1 MSAAAL
7 VAPSV
12 LSADLARLGE
22 ELRAMEEAGA
32 DWHHLDVMDGAFVP
46 NLTFGPLVVAAAKR
60 ASARFLDVHLM
71 IQDPLTYGLECA
83 KAGAD
88 LVSFHFEATAHV
100 HRVLTALRAA
110 GVRTGLALTP
120 STPVEVLEPML
131 NYLDLVVIMGVNPGF
146 GGQEFIPETPAK
158 VRRLKNFLTGR
169 TDRAILIEVDGGVT
183 EYNAREL
190 LEAGTDVLVS
200 GSRLYG
206 APDYRAAVAALKGS
220 AG

>member
-1 MSAAAL
+1 MSPAAPL

-12 LSADLARLGE
+12 LSADLSRLGE
-22 ELRAMEEAGA
+22 ELRAMEAAGA

-60 ASARFLDVHLM
+60 ASTKFLDVHLM
-71 IQDPLTYGLECA
+71 IKDPLTYGLLCA

-100 HRVLTALRAA
+100 HRVLSALLAA

-146 GGQEFIPETPAK
+146 GGQELIPETPDK
-158 VRRLKNFLTGR
+158 VRRLKNFLAG
-169 TDRAILIEVDGGVT
+169 RAILIEVDGGVT
-183 EYNAREL
+183 AENAREL

-200 GSRLYG
+200 GSQLYG
-206 APDYRAAVAALKGS
+206 APDYSAAIASLK
-220 AG
+220 AGGN

>member
-1 MSAAAL
+1 MRGAPL

-12 LSADLARLGE
+12 LSADLSRLGE
-22 ELRAMEEAGA
+22 ELRAMEAAGA
-32 DWHHLDVMDGAFVP
+32 DWHHLDVMDGVFVP
-46 NLTFGPLVVAAAKR
+46 NLTFGPLLVAAAKR
-60 ASARFLDVHLM
+60 ASTKFIDVHLM
-71 IQDPLTYGLECA
+71 IKDPLTYGLACA

-100 HRVLTALRAA
+100 HRVLSALLAA

-146 GGQEFIPETPAK
+146 GGQELIPETPGK
-158 VRRLKNFLTGR
+158 VRRLKNFLAGR
-169 TDRAILIEVDGGVT
+169 TERAILIEVDGGVT
-183 EYNAREL
+183 AENAREL

-200 GSRLYG
+200 GSQLYG
-206 APDYRAAVAALKGS
+206 ATDYSAAVAKLRKR
-220 AG
+220 